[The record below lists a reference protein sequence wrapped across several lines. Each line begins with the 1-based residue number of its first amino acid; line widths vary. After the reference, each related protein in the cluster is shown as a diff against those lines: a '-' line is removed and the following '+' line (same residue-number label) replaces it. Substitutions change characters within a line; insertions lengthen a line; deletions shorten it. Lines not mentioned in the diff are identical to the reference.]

1 VTARRFSSFAA
12 AWDRYPPEAVVAA
25 GVDIPRPILHARI
38 ERRVAAMWP
47 GLLAETASLERSGF
61 AGFLTATQAIGYAEC
76 VALRAGELSEDE
88 AVRRTTART
97 KALARRQ
104 MSWFRRDPRI
114 RWFAAGDDGALAI
127 ADDVRAFLAGS
138 PERVEV

>member
-1 VTARRFSSFAA
+1 
-12 AWDRYPPEAVVAA
+12 
-25 GVDIPRPILHARI
+25 
-38 ERRVAAMWP
+38 
-47 GLLAETASLERSGF
+47 
-61 AGFLTATQAIGYAEC
+61 